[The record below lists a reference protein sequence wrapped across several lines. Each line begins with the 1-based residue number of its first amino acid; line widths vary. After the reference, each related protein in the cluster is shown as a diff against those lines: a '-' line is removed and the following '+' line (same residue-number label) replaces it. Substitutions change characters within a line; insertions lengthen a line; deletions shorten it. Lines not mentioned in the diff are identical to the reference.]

1 MTGVDASVL
10 QSIAVQALPLIFA
23 ITVHEVAHGWVA
35 GKLGDPTARMMG
47 RLTLNPVAH
56 IDPVGTVL
64 LPLLQV
70 VFQTGTLFGWARP
83 VPVNFANLRRPRRD
97 AVLVA
102 FAGPG
107 SNFVQFVI
115 WSLVILAVRFTVGI
129 PSDGAFAAG
138 GPAATLGVPLVLMA
152 LAGLQWNFWLGVL
165 NLMPIVP
172 LDGGRILNA
181 LLPPA
186 AAAQYARLEPYG
198 IVILVGVMYLAGPY
212 LGFLL
217 APLRLVMTLLLG

>member
-1 MTGVDASVL
+1 MDASVL
-10 QSIAVQALPLIFA
+10 QTIAVQALPLVFA

-47 RLTLNPVAH
+47 RITLNPVAH

-64 LPLLQV
+64 LPLMQV

-107 SNFVQFVI
+107 SNFLQFLF
-115 WSLVILAVRFTVGI
+115 WACVILAVRFTVGI
-129 PSDGAFAAG
+129 PDGSAAEG
-138 GPAATLGVPLVLMA
+138 AGAAASLSLPLVLMGV
-152 LAGLQWNFWLGVL
+152 AGLQWNFWLGIL

-172 LDGGRILNA
+172 LDGGRITSA
-181 LLPPA
+181 LLPATLA
-186 AAAQYARLEPYG
+186 AKYARLEPYG
-198 IVILVGVMYLAGPY
+198 IVILIAFMYLAGPH

-217 APLRLVMTLLLG
+217 APLRLAVGLLLG